1 MSLKNESKQAMED
14 TRSLYREYTEGMTR
28 ERISRELQSDTKR
41 LKELFNEA
49 AGSDTDDK
57 TGEPVPFVAR
67 AGRFIKV
74 VTGRMNPTRRLVFGL
89 SFIGFTYSTI
99 FSGLLPDLLMPASFL
114 AMAAIL
120 MLELLE
126 KLDVKKEIDL
136 AKEIQISLLP
146 SPEIRVQNL
155 DIHSFANTA
164 HDVGGDY
171 IDIITTPKGV
181 YYIIADVSGK
191 GLSAALYMVRMQ
203 ALVHLII
210 KKQDPSPKQLF
221 LELNDYIKSYRNDKT
236 FITACAAFF
245 PKGENHFLFAR
256 AGHNPPLHFKRA
268 KDSTYLMQ
276 STGFALGMTRTDRL
290 EKFMKE
296 VTVPYETG
304 DSFLFYTDG
313 LTEAR
318 NESGEEFGMER
329 ARSLL
334 DIYGS
339 LEPHVIVK
347 KVQSSIE
354 NFIGDMPTTDDVT
367 YSCIRMMPHPP
378 EKSKEAKI
386 VEEASR

>member
-378 EKSKEAKI
+378 EKSKEAEI